1 MFLPHRTP
9 PLPALSDMDKEAE
22 TSRVW
27 QSDRIRPKDPALAL
41 NSLTSLILWRFQE
54 KWNCRRWSLLSCWG
68 LKHIFCSGIPNCGPH
83 IMLKK
88 QSILILCDFKIIL
101 SDRLPSCLCGLFLR
115 QYLN

>member
-9 PLPALSDMDKEAE
+9 PLPALSNMDKEAE

-54 KWNCRRWSLLSCWG
+54 KWNCRRWSLLLPRTAEPTGNICFLESV
-68 LKHIFCSGIPNCGPH
+68 LFSLRECSYY
-83 IMLKK
+83 
-88 QSILILCDFKIIL
+88 KIK
-101 SDRLPSCLCGLFLR
+101 
-115 QYLN
+115 N